1 MLPPAPPA
9 ILEVYYAPS
18 CAPCRLELPA
28 LAQFARDG
36 HSHLRIVIVSEPAR
50 AMGEL
55 KNASPRLLAAA
66 VSSASA
72 APRATLLEAGDT
84 DAILPYARSL
94 LPNGKICARWRGGV
108 TVDRARALVAACARA
123 ITVRRPQRS

>member
-36 HSHLRIVIVSEPAR
+36 HLRIVVVSEPVR

-55 KNASPRLLAAA
+55 KNASTRLSAAA
-66 VSSASA
+66 VLSANA
-72 APRATLLEAGDT
+72 APRATLLEAGDA

-123 ITVRRPQRS
+123 ITGRRPQRS